1 MAADPGKSCVSMTLL
16 ERPGTLIGGGS
27 RLARHSVFNLLGQAI
42 PFLAALFALP
52 LLVRGLGTCRFGVL
66 TLAWVVIGYF
76 SLFDLGLGR
85 AVTQVVAARLSEGH
99 DTQAPPVVWLALG
112 MLLGLGLAG
121 TFVVY
126 GVPPWLVHT
135 VLKIPASLQ
144 GETLLSFYVLAAAIP
159 IVVLTAGLV
168 GILYAFH
175 RFGILNAIRAPMGI
189 YTFLGPLAVL
199 PFSHSL
205 VLVTV
210 VLAMGRVL
218 GVGAYCVACSPLMPP
233 LRPGMLAHYADIRPL
248 FRFGAWMSVT
258 NVISPLLVYVDRF
271 VIGASLS
278 VAAVAYYA
286 TPYEVVTKLLVV
298 PNAILA
304 VLFPAF
310 AATYRDD
317 RGRMVRLFV
326 RGTKYIALILF
337 PATLLFVAFAHDG
350 LRWWLGDGF
359 ARRGAPGLQWRGMRR
374 VHQRGG
380 QGGASPCPRKTRE
393 PFCKKP
399 APDPPP

>member
-85 AVTQVVAARLSEGH
+85 ALTQVVAAKLSEGH
-99 DTQAPPVVWLALG
+99 DSQAPPVVWPALG
-112 MLLGLGLAG
+112 MMLGLGLLG
-121 TFVVY
+121 TLVVC
-126 GVPPWLVHT
+126 GVAPWLVHA
-135 VLKIPASLQ
+135 VLKVPASLQ
-144 GETLLSFYVLAAAIP
+144 DETLHSFYVLAAAIP

-168 GILYAFH
+168 GILSAFN

-210 VLAMGRVL
+210 ALAVGRLL
-218 GVGAYCVACSPLMPP
+218 GGVAYYVACLPLMPP
-233 LRPGMLAHYADIRPL
+233 LRSGVLVRYTDVRPL

-271 VIGASLS
+271 VIGASVS

-286 TPYEVVTKLLVV
+286 TPYEVVTKVLIV
-298 PNAILA
+298 PNAILS

-310 AATYRDD
+310 AASYRHDH
-317 RGRMVRLFV
+317 GRMVRLFV

-337 PATLLFVAFAHDG
+337 PAMLL
-350 LRWWLGDGF
+350 
-359 ARRGAPGLQWRGMRR
+359 
-374 VHQRGG
+374 
-380 QGGASPCPRKTRE
+380 CT
-393 PFCKKP
+393 
-399 APDPPP
+399 